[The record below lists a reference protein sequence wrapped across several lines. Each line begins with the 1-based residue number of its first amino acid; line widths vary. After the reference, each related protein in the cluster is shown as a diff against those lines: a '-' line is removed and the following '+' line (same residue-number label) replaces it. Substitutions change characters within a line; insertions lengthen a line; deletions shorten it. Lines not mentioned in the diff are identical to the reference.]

1 MKINL
6 DKYLITKNSR
16 PLLIAEIS
24 CNHCGNL
31 NLAKKLLERQNFVV
45 QILLSFKLM
54 SQKR

>member
-24 CNHCGNL
+24 CNHCGSQ
-31 NLAKKLLERQNFVV
+31 LAKKLLKRQNYVV
-45 QILLSFKLM
+45 RFC
-54 SQKR
+54 